1 MYCRNC
7 LLLCLCELE
16 GSIQEAEKNNSCLD
30 PDLDEARFNPSQ
42 RVVAVETNWRQM
54 RNMPRGIL
62 ERKMIRGEIPIIEK
76 LSKQTKCKFT
86 GETDNQ
92 RFYSNRAVIGY
103 LAEIKCKFPIPPYTN
118 FIDQKRFDNDTD
130 LMAEDLQKFTT
141 PTTEVGPSVDTRAV
155 NFRHS
160 SNITQKKLRRAMPLV
175 GDRAAVLK
183 GFVTAIDNADIVRRN
198 DESVIADSAHST
210 AKATVVSK
218 KKSPSSVDTNMT
230 DGDRSLADFCDEP
243 DKECSLLE
251 AYLVNIFVS
260 QPLVFASSSSSAPK
274 IKKPLADIPAK
285 PFLIARVRESVSVS
299 SITERKIDSL
309 LGLDDD
315 KGGPVVQQL
324 KRHSDNSVKL
334 IFRDE
339 SNRDKARELLDRPE
353 ADKLF
358 QNVHAPEKSYPVILR
373 LNGVRG
379 LSTIRDD
386 GSVASDELRNARTKQ
401 RCTLINKI
409 NTEYPVLKGI
419 VSSARILFSRDDFTL
434 VRVSLSCKATRD
446 RYLEQGRI
454 IVDNSSHAF
463 IEVDVN
469 KEVKLCNR
477 CQGYGHLARFCNKP
491 ISCGKCSLAHYTQS
505 CNVSHPNL
513 KCASCSQNHAAGFYT
528 RLRFKCL
535 QTNLRHSKLA
545 SASLAEV
552 ILENSLDVILIQ
564 EPYALC
570 SPIPT
575 LAHIP
580 PGYIA
585 FHSLSTDHAYGA
597 AILVKLS
604 LANSCRAVSC
614 CAGNH
619 IAVVD
624 LKIAKGTV
632 RFISAYLRPSISNY
646 LATLQSELSSL
657 ITPLTVLSVDDNAR
671 NRLWNSLT
679 TDHKGVDFESFMS
692 ETNLQLANL
701 NASELDF
708 VPGGTTFVDVTA
720 IGGKII
726 VSRWFFASIP
736 SLSDHPF
743 IYFEVDRPCSSHQS
757 ERTHAPRPPHISRI
771 NISVLLLKVASSI
784 AELADVLSTA
794 ACESRC
800 NLPSPQSRGMPWWNK
815 DLCALRHK
823 TRLAFKCWSANRSDE
838 NRKLFSSL
846 KAVYQGE
853 LRRAKR
859 QSWNLLCKAN
869 PNSNDL
875 FSAIKELSGKTRGIS
890 LPDAIVVDGSTVTD
904 AKLILNQCAVH
915 FFPSEPPSL
924 STHRAV
930 ESLVEDV
937 VLVPTLQEGPI
948 VTVDELAAAVDSL
961 NYKAAPG
968 NDGISAAI
976 IKECFPVIKMHLLSL
991 LANVSVSTSF
1001 LSHGNPLNLINN
1013 LAKVIEKIVLSR
1025 LQWHSSTDRWLSP
1038 NQHGFMAGRS
1048 TESAGHAL
1056 VSFCEAGISN
1066 KCITACAFLDIK
1078 SAFDAAWHPAV
1089 LAALIRRGCPAYL
1102 VKLVASFLSNRLA
1115 LLAHKGSTASFTI
1128 NLGCPQGGVLSPFL
1142 WSVLI
1147 DDVLR
1152 LIFDFV
1158 FCVVGYADDLTLAT
1172 SHKDPAQATR
1182 NLQLMCNH
1190 VLSWCIQ
1197 NKMSLSA
1204 VKSVFMLIFNKIV
1217 DGSDLYL
1224 SINGTCIHPSP
1235 DTQFLGFT
1243 VDSRLKWSYL
1253 RATWGYD
1260 DLRLRYLYQAAVEP
1274 IVLYGCSLWAPFLST
1289 KKGVK
1294 SVRSFQ
1300 RVFSIARTRAFK
1312 TTSTDALLVLSNLT
1326 PLDLTV
1332 LRTAYNRFMTGNFDS
1347 FSPSSKRWLSR
1358 IFPDIMSLPTAVC
1371 SESYLLPRWPPWV
1384 CLPRLL
1390 YLDEG
1395 CLLGPSSEQ
1404 VMRIF
1409 VTTVRATEGPHFALL
1424 STDHKRVLGFK
1435 IVRARRDCLIYSRFA
1450 KCLEAMVSIR
1460 DNITLCVCKTPA
1472 ISYGLRLSRASCET
1486 TDLSHPA
1493 HEIHLPKE
1501 VAVAA
1506 ASILIQF
1513 LQEQEWSI
1521 GKNAPVTRSFFP
1533 TVKGA
1538 HMLFHSQLNC
1548 QISQILSGHSALN
1561 SHQFRFKFRP
1571 SPACACGDLY
1581 ESIEHFLFHCS
1592 LFSRERRSFIS
1603 ACKDA
1608 VVTWPPQFYEI
1619 PMHRPIWNAMAVLC
1633 AMSTGAVGRPRH
1645 VSTDETHGRPR
1656 HMTEEIPSDRCR
1668 EA

>member
-1 MYCRNC
+1 
-7 LLLCLCELE
+7 
-16 GSIQEAEKNNSCLD
+16 
-30 PDLDEARFNPSQ
+30 
-42 RVVAVETNWRQM
+42 
-54 RNMPRGIL
+54 
-62 ERKMIRGEIPIIEK
+62 
-76 LSKQTKCKFT
+76 
-86 GETDNQ
+86 
-92 RFYSNRAVIGY
+92 
-103 LAEIKCKFPIPPYTN
+103 
-118 FIDQKRFDNDTD
+118 
-130 LMAEDLQKFTT
+130 
-141 PTTEVGPSVDTRAV
+141 
-155 NFRHS
+155 
-160 SNITQKKLRRAMPLV
+160 
-175 GDRAAVLK
+175 
-183 GFVTAIDNADIVRRN
+183 
-198 DESVIADSAHST
+198 
-210 AKATVVSK
+210 
-218 KKSPSSVDTNMT
+218 
-230 DGDRSLADFCDEP
+230 
-243 DKECSLLE
+243 
-251 AYLVNIFVS
+251 
-260 QPLVFASSSSSAPK
+260 
-274 IKKPLADIPAK
+274 
-285 PFLIARVRESVSVS
+285 
-299 SITERKIDSL
+299 
-309 LGLDDD
+309 
-315 KGGPVVQQL
+315 
-324 KRHSDNSVKL
+324 
-334 IFRDE
+334 
-339 SNRDKARELLDRPE
+339 
-353 ADKLF
+353 
-358 QNVHAPEKSYPVILR
+358 
-373 LNGVRG
+373 
-379 LSTIRDD
+379 
-386 GSVASDELRNARTKQ
+386 
-401 RCTLINKI
+401 
-409 NTEYPVLKGI
+409 
-419 VSSARILFSRDDFTL
+419 
-434 VRVSLSCKATRD
+434 
-446 RYLEQGRI
+446 
-454 IVDNSSHAF
+454 
-463 IEVDVN
+463 
-469 KEVKLCNR
+469 
-477 CQGYGHLARFCNKP
+477 
-491 ISCGKCSLAHYTQS
+491 
-505 CNVSHPNL
+505 
-513 KCASCSQNHAAGFYT
+513 
-528 RLRFKCL
+528 
-535 QTNLRHSKLA
+535 
-545 SASLAEV
+545 
-552 ILENSLDVILIQ
+552 
-564 EPYALC
+564 
-570 SPIPT
+570 
-575 LAHIP
+575 
-580 PGYIA
+580 
-585 FHSLSTDHAYGA
+585 
-597 AILVKLS
+597 
-604 LANSCRAVSC
+604 
-614 CAGNH
+614 
-619 IAVVD
+619 
-624 LKIAKGTV
+624 
-632 RFISAYLRPSISNY
+632 
-646 LATLQSELSSL
+646 
-657 ITPLTVLSVDDNAR
+657 
-671 NRLWNSLT
+671 
-679 TDHKGVDFESFMS
+679 
-692 ETNLQLANL
+692 
-701 NASELDF
+701 
-708 VPGGTTFVDVTA
+708 
-720 IGGKII
+720 
-726 VSRWFFASIP
+726 
-736 SLSDHPF
+736 
-743 IYFEVDRPCSSHQS
+743 
-757 ERTHAPRPPHISRI
+757 
-771 NISVLLLKVASSI
+771 
-784 AELADVLSTA
+784 
-794 ACESRC
+794 
-800 NLPSPQSRGMPWWNK
+800 
-815 DLCALRHK
+815 
-823 TRLAFKCWSANRSDE
+823 
-838 NRKLFSSL
+838 
-846 KAVYQGE
+846 
-853 LRRAKR
+853 
-859 QSWNLLCKAN
+859 
-869 PNSNDL
+869 
-875 FSAIKELSGKTRGIS
+875 
-890 LPDAIVVDGSTVTD
+890 VVDGSTVTD
-904 AKLILNQCAVH
+904 AKLILNQCAAH

-937 VLVPTLQEGPI
+937 VLVPTLQEDPI
-948 VTVDELAAAVDSL
+948 VTVDELVAAVDSL

-968 NDGISAAI
+968 YDGISAAI
-976 IKECFPVIKMHLLSL
+976 IKECFPVIKMHLLFI
-991 LANVSVSTSF
+991 VSECVRLNFFPQPWKSSKVIIIGKPNKPSYDT
-1001 LSHGNPLNLINN
+1001 LSNFRPISLINN
-1013 LAKVIEKIVLSR
+1013 LAKVLEKIVLSR

-1078 SAFDAAWHPAV
+1078 SAFDASWHPAV

-1152 LIFDFV
+1152 LNFDFV

-1204 VKSVFMLIFNKIV
+1204 VKSVFMLIYNKIV

-1235 DTQFLGFT
+1235 ETQFLGFT
-1243 VDSRLKWSYL
+1243 VDSRLKWSLHVERKIAAAKKAFFSLRSYL

-1358 IFPDIMSLPTAVC
+1358 FFPDIMSLPTAVC

-1409 VTTVRATEGPHFALL
+1409 VTTVRATEGPRFALL
-1424 STDHKRVLGFK
+1424 STDHKRVVDLETGSLPISSNEINTNMFVMHLVL
-1435 IVRARRDCLIYSRFA
+1435 VRASLALKSYEHVEIVSSTPDLFKLLRLGKRPSGLQL

-1472 ISYGLRLSRASCET
+1472 TSYGLRLSRASCET

-1619 PMHRPIWNAMAVLC
+1619 PMHRPIWNAMVHYITATRRLKQ
-1633 AMSTGAVGRPRH
+1633 
-1645 VSTDETHGRPR
+1645 
-1656 HMTEEIPSDRCR
+1656 I
-1668 EA
+1668 